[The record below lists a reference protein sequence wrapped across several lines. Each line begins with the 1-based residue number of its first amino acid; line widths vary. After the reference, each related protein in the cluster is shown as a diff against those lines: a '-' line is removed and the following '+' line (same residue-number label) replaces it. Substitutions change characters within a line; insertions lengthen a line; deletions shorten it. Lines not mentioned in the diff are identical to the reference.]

1 MTVRRGFWRTRDAAK
16 GLAEIEEM
24 APGQRV
30 GADGKLCD
38 NLPKALQDVLV
49 ADAADDLLRDDIVL

>member
-1 MTVRRGFWRTRDAAK
+1 
-16 GLAEIEEM
+16 M